1 MSLTRLLIRYQTVK
15 ILHEEKGYSI
25 QDLCPLVHI
34 ARSSYYKWLSHPKSR
49 HELENEE
56 ISAAIQQIYT
66 EHPDKG
72 HRRIRDDLEK
82 DYGILTSNKRILHLC
97 RVLHIQSTVKF
108 KNHGCTKAA
117 SDPQVI
123 VSNILHREFW
133 AGRPN
138 EKWLTDVSEF
148 KWYEGPIVHKLY
160 LSAILDLCD
169 RRIVSYI
176 LSDRN
181 DNKLV
186 FDTFDKAVQENPD
199 AHPLFH
205 SDRGFQYTSR
215 IFHKKLLDAGM
226 TQSMSRVGRCIDNGP
241 MEGFWG
247 ILKRECYYGHTFT
260 SRSDLISMIANY
272 IDYYNNRRYQ
282 HRLFIQT
289 PMQAHIATMNRAA

>member
-1 MSLTRLLIRYQTVK
+1 VK

-25 QDLCPLVHI
+25 QDLCPLAHI
-34 ARSSYYKWLSHPKSR
+34 ARSSYYKWLNHPKSQ
-49 HELENEE
+49 HELENEK
-56 ISAAIQQIYT
+56 ISAAIQQIYA
-66 EHPDKG
+66 ERPDKG

-82 DYGILTSNKRILHLC
+82 DYGILTSNKRVLHLC

-108 KNHGCTKAA
+108 KKHGCTKTA
-117 SDPQVI
+117 SAPQVTMP
-123 VSNILHREFW
+123 NILHREFW

-205 SDRGFQYTSR
+205 SDRGYQYTSR
-215 IFHKKLLDAGM
+215 TFHKKLLDAGM
-226 TQSMSRVGRCIDNGP
+226 TQSMSRVGCCIDNGP

-247 ILKRECYYGHTFT
+247 ILKRECYYGHTFANRET
-260 SRSDLISMIANY
+260 LISTIENY

-289 PMQAHIATMNRAA
+289 PMQAHVSAMNRVA

>member
-49 HELENEE
+49 HELENEK

-176 LSDRN
+176 LSD
-181 DNKLV
+181 
-186 FDTFDKAVQENPD
+186 
-199 AHPLFH
+199 
-205 SDRGFQYTSR
+205 
-215 IFHKKLLDAGM
+215 
-226 TQSMSRVGRCIDNGP
+226 
-241 MEGFWG
+241 
-247 ILKRECYYGHTFT
+247 
-260 SRSDLISMIANY
+260 
-272 IDYYNNRRYQ
+272 
-282 HRLFIQT
+282 
-289 PMQAHIATMNRAA
+289 

>member
-49 HELENEE
+49 HELENEK
-56 ISAAIQQIYT
+56 ISAAIQQIYI

-123 VSNILHREFW
+123 VSNILHR
-133 AGRPN
+133 
-138 EKWLTDVSEF
+138 
-148 KWYEGPIVHKLY
+148 
-160 LSAILDLCD
+160 
-169 RRIVSYI
+169 
-176 LSDRN
+176 
-181 DNKLV
+181 
-186 FDTFDKAVQENPD
+186 
-199 AHPLFH
+199 
-205 SDRGFQYTSR
+205 
-215 IFHKKLLDAGM
+215 
-226 TQSMSRVGRCIDNGP
+226 
-241 MEGFWG
+241 
-247 ILKRECYYGHTFT
+247 
-260 SRSDLISMIANY
+260 
-272 IDYYNNRRYQ
+272 
-282 HRLFIQT
+282 
-289 PMQAHIATMNRAA
+289 